1 MSPSLTAHCPTAIYF
16 SSPRRESS
24 TVPTANKTVLIT
36 GANTG
41 CAFGFGVLGVGDQEF
56 TGPGERVGMPSGVD

>member
-24 TVPTANKTVLIT
+24 TVPTASKTVLIT

-41 CAFGFGVLGVGDQEF
+41 IGKEIA
-56 TGPGERVGMPSGVD
+56 RSSPSAATTAASTSPVVT